1 MGLSQE
7 RWPSCLSHSH
17 WQPRAAFTL
26 GGEWEER
33 SKDQVV
39 WLWFI
44 EVGSGSQLW
53 TFFPLFS
60 SNDQKTTPYLWI
72 PVQID
77 QEFSSTLAQPA
88 GMMETSIGIK
98 LPLLCRGLRCGEVH
112 GSPRATQLLCARA
125 RTGSP
130 VPCPGSCPLVTSV
143 KSVTFAFLSAAAG
156 FPWSIPLLIRAAM
169 EWGTNKGGK
178 K

>member
-1 MGLSQE
+1 MAILPQPLSLTA
-7 RWPSCLSHSH
+7 PCCVHS
-17 WQPRAAFTL
+17 R
-26 GGEWEER
+26 GEWEER

-98 LPLLCRGLRCGEVH
+98 LPLLCRGLRCREVH

-130 VPCPGSCPLVTSV
+130 VPCPGSWPPGDFCQVGHLCFPFCCCRLPLVH
-143 KSVTFAFLSAAAG
+143 
-156 FPWSIPLLIRAAM
+156 SIADQSCHGVR
-169 EWGTNKGGK
+169 NK
-178 K
+178 